1 MCTQFSYERSVP
13 QKEGTMYDKARQ
25 EGDQLRLEY
34 KVWIMRVR
42 ASVDQE
48 GTSLVI
54 SNEP

>member
-1 MCTQFSYERSVP
+1 
-13 QKEGTMYDKARQ
+13 MYDKARQ